1 MKQIVI
7 GVDHG
12 NRLIKSREGMY
23 SCGYTVTKNQV
34 GMDMVVEYKG
44 KYYCIDGRTKY
55 KYDKTIDE
63 TYFILTLP
71 AIAIRL
77 DREMVSEAS
86 IILAI
91 GLPLS
96 HFAQLKDRYIKYFT
110 RANIDFIFNGKH
122 YVANISE
129 VMCFPQS
136 ISGYLYNYNE
146 YKDID
151 FLNLIDVGQM
161 TLDVVKIY
169 NGKPLI
175 ESAVSLSCA
184 MNKLVKSIQDNVRKV
199 TGIELSELQIES
211 TLQGKKS
218 IYFKDEII
226 DLIETTKTDYINEML
241 DEMRENG
248 FDLQAT
254 VNLFIGGGGSIVV
267 DTLDKQKDNNRIG
280 YYDLLPQSQKA
291 NVLGY
296 ELLAYETLKRR

>member
-1 MKQIVI
+1 MKQVVI
-7 GVDHG
+7 GIDHG
-12 NRLIKSREGMY
+12 NRMIKSSDGMY

-34 GMDMVVEYKG
+34 GMDMVIEYKG
-44 KYYCIDGRTKY
+44 KSYCIDGRSKY

-71 AIAIRL
+71 AIAMRL
-77 DREMVSEAS
+77 EREKISEAN

-96 HFAQLKDRYIKYFT
+96 HFSQLKDRYIKYFT
-110 RANIDFIFNGKH
+110 RNNIDFMFNGKH
-122 YVANISE
+122 YMVDISE
-129 VMCFPQS
+129 VLCYPQS
-136 ISGYLYNYNE
+136 VSGYLYNYNE

-161 TLDVVKIY
+161 TLDIVKVY
-169 NGKPLI
+169 NGKPI
-175 ESAVSLSCA
+175 IDSAVSLSCA

-199 TGIELSELQIES
+199 TGIELSEMQIES

-218 IYFKDEII
+218 IYFQDKII
-226 DLIETTKTDYINEML
+226 DLIETTKTDLINEML
-241 DEMRENG
+241 DEIRENG

-267 DTLDKQKDNNRIG
+267 DILDKQKNNNRIG
-280 YYDLLPQSQKA
+280 YYDLLPQSQTA
-291 NVLGY
+291 NALGY
-296 ELLAYETLKRR
+296 ELLAYETLRRR